1 MVSLELGRYVVH
13 ALLIPVVMSATGSLA
28 TEATTFYR
36 RLASFLAS
44 KLGDEYCIGV
54 VVVQPLFLASMHGI
68 SSFIGHFYQSLPSLD
83 LIQMEFNLVTTI
95 SDV

>member
-1 MVSLELGRYVVH
+1 MNGELRVREVRST
-13 ALLIPVVMSATGSLA
+13 VVMSATGSLA

-36 RLASFLAS
+36 RLVSFLAS